1 MNMVNQEHIKSHAI
15 QPFDFLIKHH
25 KFNCNN
31 NSSDTLP
38 HIHDKCE
45 IYVNLSGDVSVSVEN
60 NTYAMSY
67 GYVCITRPGEKHR
80 CIYNDR
86 LSPIPHE
93 YYTIHFSAKGNESL
107 LDLFFKRP
115 AGQNNLLI
123 LPFEISKELIS
134 LCSSLLNTSENSFK
148 AQLDFWNIVC
158 ILTEDS
164 QVVDM
169 PRLNKYPDICVTLDY
184 INKNFTEPIY
194 LETLAKISNVSVST
208 LERHFSLIFNMT
220 PSEYVKQKRL
230 AYAAELLQNGES
242 VSNVAFKSGFSD
254 YSRFISVFKK
264 QFGTTPLKYQ
274 KAKWKSQS

>member
-1 MNMVNQEHIKSHAI
+1 MLYMNLNKKTRILWKETYRRRIRFITLNGSKTERKNCDVLKNAGRMYVNMVNQEHIKSHAI

-31 NSSDTLP
+31 NSSDTLM

-45 IYVNLSGDVSVSVEN
+45 IYVNIGGDVSVSVEN

-67 GYVCITRPGEKHR
+67 GYVCITRPGERHK

-123 LPFEISKELIS
+123 LPFEISKELIF

-148 AQLDFWNIVC
+148 AQLDFCSIVC

-184 INKNFTEPIY
+184 INMAGSTALRHIHSARPHETIIFFIMWSPVPELWWQTIPQERPLPI
-194 LETLAKISNVSVST
+194 
-208 LERHFSLIFNMT
+208 R
-220 PSEYVKQKRL
+220 
-230 AYAAELLQNGES
+230 
-242 VSNVAFKSGFSD
+242 
-254 YSRFISVFKK
+254 
-264 QFGTTPLKYQ
+264 
-274 KAKWKSQS
+274 